1 MSISCSDL
9 WHAKRWVVGCLAIWL
24 CVGFCSACSGAE
36 GTLQVRTADG
46 AEVGKTLQGEGWAVT
61 LVDQPELT
69 KQVGSGTAV
78 ERTDMGE
85 DGTGQTG
92 MREAEGLWL
101 ILAVE
106 VTNDT
111 GDLAM
116 LARKVLKVTDGEG
129 SEYQRAGVGEAVGP
143 LIWAD
148 DRWEGQK
155 ENQLADNV
163 FDVGQTREGPLVFD
177 VPEDAGGFTLVME
190 GTEEVISL
198 GF

>member
-1 MSISCSDL
+1 MCI
-9 WHAKRWVVGCLAIWL
+9 VFV
-24 CVGFCSACSGAE
+24 SACSGEEA
-36 GTLQVRTADG
+36 TPQVATADS
-46 AEVGKTLQGEGWAVT
+46 AEVGKTLSGDGWVVT
-61 LVDQPELT
+61 LLDQPQMT
-69 KQVGSGTAV
+69 KVVGSGTAV

-92 MREAEGLWL
+92 MREAKGMWL
-101 ILAVE
+101 VLGVE

-116 LARKVLKVTDGEG
+116 LAKKLLKVVDTQGTVYE
-129 SEYQRAGVGEAVGP
+129 RAGVREAIGP

-148 DRWEGQK
+148 DRWQGQK

-163 FDVGQTREGPLVFD
+163 FDVGQTREGPLAFD
-177 VPEDAGGFTLVME
+177 VPEGASGFTLVME
-190 GTEEVISL
+190 GTEEVIDL